1 MAVKSVFVDTNVIL
15 NFLLENVD
23 FYTDSEKIF
32 DYAERKK
39 IRAFISSSCV
49 TDIFYIARKKLTV
62 PVARKAIE
70 VLLNIFEVVGVD
82 ESDLRGA
89 LTIPITDVED
99 ALQAWCAKKAGAEAL
114 ITQNTKDF
122 RNIDIPVMTPTDF
135 SANIGL

>member
-1 MAVKSVFVDTNVIL
+1 MAVKTVFVDTNVIL

-32 DYAERKK
+32 DYTERKK
-39 IRAFISSSCV
+39 IRAFISASSV

-70 VLLNIFEVVGVD
+70 VLLNIFDVVSVD

-89 LTIPITDVED
+89 LTVPISDVED
-99 ALQAWCAKKAGAEAL
+99 ALQAWCAKKIGAEVL
-114 ITQNTKDF
+114 ITQNISDF
-122 RNIDIPVMTPTDF
+122 KNIDISVKTPAEF
-135 SANIGL
+135 NL